1 MVYRESSKKKIAFDR
16 IRVVPVVPVNIFI
29 FFRNVYGL
37 MTKVTVYST
46 KNCPYCRMA
55 KALLEK
61 YGVPYESIDVST
73 VIPRLKIAKATLKLE
88 F

>member
-16 IRVVPVVPVNIFI
+16 VRIILVVPVNIFI
-29 FFRNVYGL
+29 FFWNVYGL

-55 KALLEK
+55 KAFLEK
-61 YGVPYESIDVST
+61 YRHPV
-73 VIPRLKIAKATLKLE
+73 RKHRCRCR
-88 F
+88 